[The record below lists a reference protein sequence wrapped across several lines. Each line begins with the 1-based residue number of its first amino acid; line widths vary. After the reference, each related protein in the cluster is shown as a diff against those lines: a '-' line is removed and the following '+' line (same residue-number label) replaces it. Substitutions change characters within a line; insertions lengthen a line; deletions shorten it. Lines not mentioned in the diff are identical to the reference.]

1 MSPRK
6 LLISLSL
13 ALGFL
18 SNVTARAETMEEGLA
33 AEQHAWAKG
42 RYSLPEDKREDY
54 FSRLQLHAHDLSL
67 KFPNR
72 AAPLIWEGIIT
83 ATHAEYQTI
92 FSARGT
98 AKVARDLL
106 LKAITIDPNAL
117 DGSGLVSLG
126 ALYFKVPRF
135 GSFGNDDKAREYLQ
149 RALKVDPDNIDA
161 NYFYGE
167 FLLEQGDKSGAL
179 MYLTKAIHAPPRPG
193 RKDADEGRRAA
204 ALALLN
210 KAQQ

>member
-1 MSPRK
+1 MSLKK

-13 ALGFL
+13 AVGFL
-18 SNVTARAETMEEGLA
+18 GNVTAHAETMAEGIA

-54 FSRLQLHAHDLSL
+54 FAQLQTRAHDFALR
-67 KFPNR
+67 FPNQ

-83 ATHAEYQTI
+83 ATHAEYQGI

-98 AKVARDLL
+98 AREARDLL
-106 LKAITIDPNAL
+106 LKAIAIDPNAL
-117 DGSGLVSLG
+117 DGAGLLTLG

-135 GSFGNDDKAREYLQ
+135 GSFGDDDKAREYLQ
-149 RALKVDPDNIDA
+149 RALKVDPDNVDA

-179 MYLTKAIHAPPRPG
+179 MYLTKAVHAAPRPG
-193 RKDADEGRRAA
+193 RRDADEGRHAA
-204 ALALLN
+204 ALALLI